1 MCKACGM
8 GLGVRGLHL
17 RGWGTGGGKEQMD
30 AREETTLRDLGAKNF
45 LAFSLSANSPGPAVK
60 SLGSFL
66 CSSDFGWSFS
76 PVFTFTFNPS
86 GSDTLPF
93 SLLICR
99 YQGTFDSDPV
109 CP

>member
-1 MCKACGM
+1 M
-8 GLGVRGLHL
+8 
-17 RGWGTGGGKEQMD
+17 GGGKEQMEVG
-30 AREETTLRDLGAKNF
+30 EETTWRDLGEKNF

-86 GSDTLPF
+86 SSSDTLPF
-93 SLLICR
+93 SP
-99 YQGTFDSDPV
+99 FDSDPV